1 MQMKATWYKKF
12 IAHPYTALIG
22 RILLGG
28 IFIYA
33 SLSKILNPDQF
44 AQAVMNY
51 RIVPLVSVN
60 LFAIV
65 LPWLEL
71 VSGIFLLVGLFS
83 GGSIAMITLLMAL
96 FLGAIGSALLRGL
109 DISCGCFSTDGVY
122 KITILYFIRDLLLF
136 ALALQV
142 LFYDRGILSVD
153 TFLRKRRAVNPPHNL
168 FVKPLTPP

>member
-1 MQMKATWYKKF
+1 MIMKKV

-22 RILLGG
+22 RMLLGA

-51 RIVPLVSVN
+51 RILPLVSVN

-71 VSGIFLLVGLFS
+71 VSGILLLLGLFT
-83 GGSIAMITLLMAL
+83 GGSIVMITLLTAL
-96 FLGAIGSALLRGL
+96 FLGAMGSALLRGL

-122 KITILYFIRDLLLF
+122 KITLRYFIRDLLLF

-153 TFLRKRRAVNPPHNL
+153 TLRKRRN
-168 FVKPLTPP
+168 

>member
-1 MQMKATWYKKF
+1 MIMKKV

-22 RILLGG
+22 RMLLGA

-44 AQAVMNY
+44 AQAVMHY

-71 VSGIFLLVGLFS
+71 VSGILLLLGLFS
-83 GGSIAMITLLMAL
+83 GGSIVMITLLMAL
-96 FLGAIGSALLRGL
+96 FLGAIGSVLLRGL

-122 KITILYFIRDLLLF
+122 KITLLYFIRDLLLF
-136 ALALQV
+136 AVALQV
-142 LFYDRGILSVD
+142 FCYDRGILSVD
-153 TFLRKRRAVNPPHNL
+153 TLRKRRN
-168 FVKPLTPP
+168 

>member
-1 MQMKATWYKKF
+1 MHMKATWYKKF
-12 IAHPYTALIG
+12 IAHPHTALIG

-44 AQAVMNY
+44 AQAVMHY

-71 VSGIFLLVGLFS
+71 VSGILLLLGLFS
-83 GGSIAMITLLMAL
+83 GGSIVMITLLMAL

-109 DISCGCFSTDGVY
+109 DISCGCFSTDGIY
-122 KITILYFIRDLLLF
+122 KITLLYFIRDLLLF

-153 TFLRKRRAVNPPHNL
+153 TLRKRRN
-168 FVKPLTPP
+168 

>member
-1 MQMKATWYKKF
+1 MIKKL
-12 IAHPYTALIG
+12 IVHPYTALIG
-22 RILLGG
+22 RILLGA

-33 SLSKILNPDQF
+33 GVSKILNPDQF

-71 VSGIFLLVGLFS
+71 VAGILLLAGLFS
-83 GGSIAMITLLMAL
+83 GGSIVMITLLMAL

-109 DISCGCFSTDGVY
+109 DISCGCFSPDGVY
-122 KITILYFIRDLLLF
+122 KITILYFIRDLVLF

-142 LFYDRGILSVD
+142 LFYNRGILSMD
-153 TFLRKRRAVNPPHNL
+153 TLRKRHRPPSA
-168 FVKPLTPP
+168 

>member
-1 MQMKATWYKKF
+1 MEGKWNARKKGRGMM
-12 IAHPYTALIG
+12 IKKLIVHPYTALIG
-22 RILLGG
+22 RILLGA

-33 SLSKILNPDQF
+33 GVSKILNPDQF

-71 VSGIFLLVGLFS
+71 VSGILLLVGLFS
-83 GGSIAMITLLMAL
+83 GGSIVMITLLMAL
-96 FLGAIGSALLRGL
+96 FLGAIGTALLRGL

-122 KITILYFIRDLLLF
+122 KITILYFIRDLVLF

-142 LFYDRGILSVD
+142 LFYNRGILSMD
-153 TFLRKRRAVNPPHNL
+153 TLRKRHRPPSA
-168 FVKPLTPP
+168 

>member
-1 MQMKATWYKKF
+1 MIKKF
-12 IAHPYTALIG
+12 IAHPYTAACG
-22 RILLGG
+22 RILLGA

-60 LFAIV
+60 LFAIL

-71 VSGIFLLVGLFS
+71 VSGILLLVGLFT
-83 GGSIAMITLLMAL
+83 GGSIIMITVLMTL

-122 KITILYFIRDLLLF
+122 KITIFYFIRDLLLF

-142 LFYDRGILSVD
+142 LLYDRGIVSAD
-153 TFLRKRRAVNPPHNL
+153 TLRKRRG
-168 FVKPLTPP
+168 

>member
-1 MQMKATWYKKF
+1 MMIKKF
-12 IAHPYTALIG
+12 IAHPNTALIG
-22 RILLGG
+22 RILLGA

-33 SLSKILNPDQF
+33 GVSKILNPDQF

-71 VSGIFLLVGLFS
+71 VAGIFLLVGLFS
-83 GGSIAMITLLMAL
+83 VGSIVMIAVLMAL
-96 FLGAIGSALLRGL
+96 FLGAIASALLRGL
-109 DISCGCFSTDGVY
+109 DISCGCFSTGGAH
-122 KITILYFIRDLLLF
+122 KITTLYFIRDLLLF

-142 LFYDRGILSVD
+142 LLYDRGILSLD
-153 TFLRKRRAVNPPHNL
+153 TFFKRKG
-168 FVKPLTPP
+168 

>member
-1 MQMKATWYKKF
+1 MIKKF
-12 IAHPYTALIG
+12 ITHPYTALIG
-22 RILLGG
+22 RILLGV
-28 IFIYA
+28 IFICA

-51 RIVPLVSVN
+51 RIVPFVSVN
-60 LFAIV
+60 LFTIV

-83 GGSIAMITLLMAL
+83 GGSIVMITLLMAL

-122 KITILYFIRDLLLF
+122 KITILYFIRDLVLF

-142 LFYDRGILSVD
+142 LFYNRGILSMD
-153 TFLRKRRAVNPPHNL
+153 TLRKRHRPPSA
-168 FVKPLTPP
+168 

>member
-1 MQMKATWYKKF
+1 MVKKL
-12 IAHPYTALIG
+12 ITNPYTALIG
-22 RILLGG
+22 RILLGAV
-28 IFIYA
+28 FIYA
-33 SLSKILNPDQF
+33 GVSKILNLDQF

-83 GGSIAMITLLMAL
+83 GGSIITITVLMAL
-96 FLGAIGSALLRGL
+96 FLGAIGSALVRGL
-109 DISCGCFSTDGVY
+109 DISCGCFSTDGVN

-136 ALALQV
+136 ALALQI
-142 LFYDRGILSVD
+142 LFYDRRILSVD
-153 TFLRKRRAVNPPHNL
+153 TLLTRRD
-168 FVKPLTPP
+168 

>member
-1 MQMKATWYKKF
+1 VEGKWNACKKGRGMIMKKV

-22 RILLGG
+22 RMLLGA

-33 SLSKILNPDQF
+33 GLCKIFNPEQF

-71 VSGIFLLVGLFS
+71 VSGIFLLVGFLS
-83 GGSIAMITLLMAL
+83 RGSIAMITVLMAL
-96 FLGAIGSALLRGL
+96 FLGAIGSVLLRGL
-109 DISCGCFSTDGVY
+109 DISCGCFSPDGVY
-122 KITILYFIRDLLLF
+122 KITIFYFIRDLLLF
-136 ALALQV
+136 AFALQV
-142 LFYDRGILSVD
+142 LCYDRGILSVD
-153 TFLRKRRAVNPPHNL
+153 TLRKRRN
-168 FVKPLTPP
+168 

>member
-22 RILLGG
+22 RILLGA

-33 SLSKILNPDQF
+33 SLNKIFNPDQF

-51 RIVPLVSVN
+51 RIVPPVSVN

-71 VSGIFLLVGLFS
+71 VSGILLLIGLFTD
-83 GGSIAMITLLMAL
+83 GSILMITLLTAL
-96 FLGAIGSALLRGL
+96 FLVAIGSALLRGL
-109 DISCGCFSTDGVY
+109 DISCGCFSTDGVH
-122 KITILYFIRDLLLF
+122 KITIFYFIRDLLLF
-136 ALALQV
+136 VLALQV
-142 LFYDRGILSVD
+142 LLYDRGILSVD
-153 TFLRKRRAVNPPHNL
+153 RLRKRRS
-168 FVKPLTPP
+168 

>member
-1 MQMKATWYKKF
+1 MIKKL
-12 IAHPYTALIG
+12 IVHPYTALIG
-22 RILLGG
+22 RILLGA

-33 SLSKILNPDQF
+33 GVSKILNPDQF

-71 VSGIFLLVGLFS
+71 VSGILLLVGLFS
-83 GGSIAMITLLMAL
+83 GGSIVMITLLMAL

-109 DISCGCFSTDGVY
+109 DISCGCFSPDGVY
-122 KITILYFIRDLLLF
+122 KITILYFIRDLVLF

-142 LFYDRGILSVD
+142 LFYNRGILSMD
-153 TFLRKRRAVNPPHNL
+153 TLRKRHRPPSA
-168 FVKPLTPP
+168 

>member
-1 MQMKATWYKKF
+1 MHMKATWYKKF
-12 IAHPYTALIG
+12 IAHPNAALIG
-22 RILLGG
+22 RILLGA

-33 SLSKILNPDQF
+33 GLSKIFNPDQF
-44 AQAVMNY
+44 AQAIMNY

-83 GGSIAMITLLMAL
+83 GGSIIMITLLMAL

-109 DISCGCFSTDGVY
+109 DISCGCFSPDGVY

-142 LFYDRGILSVD
+142 LFYDRKTLSVD
-153 TFLRKRRAVNPPHNL
+153 TLLKRRS
-168 FVKPLTPP
+168 

>member
-1 MQMKATWYKKF
+1 MGRVEGKWDACKKGRGMMINKV

-60 LFAIV
+60 LFAIL

-71 VSGIFLLVGLFS
+71 VSGILLLLGLFS
-83 GGSIAMITLLMAL
+83 GGSMVMITVLMAL

-122 KITILYFIRDLLLF
+122 KITFFYFIRDLLLF

-142 LFYDRGILSVD
+142 LFYDRGILSAD
-153 TFLRKRRAVNPPHNL
+153 TLRKRRG
-168 FVKPLTPP
+168 

>member
-1 MQMKATWYKKF
+1 MEGKWDARKKGRGMMIKKF
-12 IAHPYTALIG
+12 ITHPYTALIG
-22 RILLGG
+22 RILLGA

-51 RIVPLVSVN
+51 RIAPLVSVN

-71 VSGIFLLVGLFS
+71 VSGIFLLVGFFS
-83 GGSIAMITLLMAL
+83 GGSIVIITLLMAL
-96 FLGAIGSALLRGL
+96 FLGAIGSALFRGL
-109 DISCGCFSTDGVY
+109 DISCGCFSTDGVH

-136 ALALQV
+136 GLALQV
-142 LFYDRGILSVD
+142 LFYDRGILSVN
-153 TFLRKRRAVNPPHNL
+153 TLRKRRG
-168 FVKPLTPP
+168 

>member
-1 MQMKATWYKKF
+1 MMIKKL
-12 IAHPYTALIG
+12 IVHPYTALIG
-22 RILLGG
+22 RILLGA

-33 SLSKILNPDQF
+33 GVSKILNPDQF

-71 VSGIFLLVGLFS
+71 VSGILLLVGLFS
-83 GGSIAMITLLMAL
+83 GGSIVMITLLMAL

-109 DISCGCFSTDGVY
+109 DISCGCFSPDGVY
-122 KITILYFIRDLLLF
+122 KITILYFIRDLVLF

-142 LFYDRGILSVD
+142 LFYNRGILSMD
-153 TFLRKRRAVNPPHNL
+153 TLRKRHRPPSA
-168 FVKPLTPP
+168 

>member
-1 MQMKATWYKKF
+1 MHMKATCDKKF

-22 RILLGG
+22 RILLGA

-33 SLSKILNPDQF
+33 GVSKIFNPEQF
-44 AQAVMNY
+44 AQEVMNY

-71 VSGIFLLVGLFS
+71 VSGILLLVGLFS
-83 GGSIAMITLLMAL
+83 RGSIVIITLLMAI

-109 DISCGCFSTDGVY
+109 DISCGCFSTGGVY
-122 KITILYFIRDLLLF
+122 KINFFYFIRDLLLF
-136 ALALQV
+136 TLALQV
-142 LFYDRGILSVD
+142 LFYDRRILSVD
-153 TFLRKRRAVNPPHNL
+153 MVLKRRG
-168 FVKPLTPP
+168 

>member
-1 MQMKATWYKKF
+1 MIKKF

-51 RIVPLVSVN
+51 RVVPLVSVN

-71 VSGIFLLVGLFS
+71 VSGILLLVGLLT
-83 GGSIAMITLLMAL
+83 GGSIVMITVLMAL

-122 KITILYFIRDLLLF
+122 TITIFYFIRDLLLF

-142 LFYDRGILSVD
+142 LLYDRGILSVD
-153 TFLRKRRAVNPPHNL
+153 TLHKRRGQPSS
-168 FVKPLTPP
+168 